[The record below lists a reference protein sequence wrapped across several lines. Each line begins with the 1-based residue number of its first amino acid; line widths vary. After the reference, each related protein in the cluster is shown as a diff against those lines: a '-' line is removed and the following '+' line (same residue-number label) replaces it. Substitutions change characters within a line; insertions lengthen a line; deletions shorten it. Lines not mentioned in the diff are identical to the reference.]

1 MPEEETTTITEN
13 VITLPNYSQ
22 FESLGEITIAII
34 NTLLLFISI
43 IAVGALII
51 GGYQYITSGG
61 NAEATA
67 KAKSTITWA
76 VIGLVVCFASYVI
89 INFVVTSLTG

>member
-1 MPEEETTTITEN
+1 MVPN
-13 VITLPNYSQ
+13 LVNLPNLSK
-22 FESLGEITIAII
+22 FKSCGEIFVAII
-34 NTLLLFISI
+34 GTLLLFISI
-43 IAVGALII
+43 LALIAIII

-76 VIGLVVCFASYVI
+76 IIGLVVAFASYVI
-89 INFVVTSLTG
+89 INQ

>member
-1 MPEEETTTITEN
+1 MVPN
-13 VITLPNYSQ
+13 LVKLPNLSQ
-22 FESLGEITIAII
+22 FKSFGEIFITIIG
-34 NTLLLFISI
+34 TLLLFIAI
-43 IAVGALII
+43 LALIAIII

-76 VIGLVVCFASYVI
+76 IIGLVVAFASYVI
-89 INFVVTSLTG
+89 INFITTTMTG